1 MFAIELDLFSI
12 WTIGIRTQTELISK
26 LYHIL
31 DIGMVE

>member
-12 WTIGIRTQTELISK
+12 QTIGIPTQTELASK
-26 LYHIL
+26 LDHIL